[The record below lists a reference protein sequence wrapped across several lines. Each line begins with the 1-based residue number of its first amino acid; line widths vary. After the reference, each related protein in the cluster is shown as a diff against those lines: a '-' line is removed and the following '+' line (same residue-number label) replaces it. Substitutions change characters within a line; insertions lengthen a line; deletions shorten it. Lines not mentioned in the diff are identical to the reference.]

1 MATESLSQRIR
12 NRAWNYFPR
21 GRVEIANG
29 KATVYYN
36 PVLSEW
42 ADFETAVVREFEL
55 DGFPMRF
62 VPDHS
67 SHYESKEINE

>member
-1 MATESLSQRIR
+1 
-12 NRAWNYFPR
+12 
-21 GRVEIANG
+21 VEIANG